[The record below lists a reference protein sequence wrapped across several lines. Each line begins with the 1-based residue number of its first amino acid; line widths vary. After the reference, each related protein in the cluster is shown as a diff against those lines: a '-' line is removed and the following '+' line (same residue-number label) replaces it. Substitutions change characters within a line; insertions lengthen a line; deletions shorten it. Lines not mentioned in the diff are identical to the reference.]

1 MLGSNVIKLF
11 YRLTFIISGVEAKSK
26 EVKIGTATTIS
37 CAITGLGATA
47 TVTWT
52 DSDGNAL
59 PGDSDFTATEG
70 TSTDGTQT
78 TTLLVASGSVAQD
91 TAYICKVTS
100 GQYTESA
107 VSDTTVNLD
116 VYGEVQDPKIAY
128 CSSLP

>member
-1 MLGSNVIKLF
+1 M
-11 YRLTFIISGVEAKSK
+11 EAKSK

-37 CAITGLGATA
+37 CVITGLGGTA

-52 DSDGNAL
+52 KSDGSAL
-59 PGDSDFTATEG
+59 PDDGGYTPTPGSE
-70 TSTDGTQT
+70 SDGTQT
-78 TTLLVASGSVAQD
+78 TTLLVASGSVAED
-91 TAYICKVTS
+91 TAYLCKVTS
-100 GQYTESA
+100 GELPESA

>member
-1 MLGSNVIKLF
+1 M
-11 YRLTFIISGVEAKSK
+11 EAKSK

-37 CAITGLGATA
+37 CVITGLGGTA

-52 DSDGNAL
+52 KSDGSAL
-59 PGDSDFTATEG
+59 PDDGDYTPTEG
-70 TSTDGTQT
+70 TDTGGTQT
-78 TTLLVASGSVAQD
+78 TTLLVASGSVNTD

-100 GQYTESA
+100 GELPDSA
-107 VSDTTVNLD
+107 VSDTSVNLD